1 MQQDTNTPTEVDLL
15 NGITKGEWDYGY
27 GDSSKAFGIY
37 TKKMLDEGLFEH
49 PICLISPID
58 KVNDTDKANARLIA
72 NAPLLAQDNKLLK
85 EQVEKLQ
92 ELERS
97 FYMNICRAYNAG
109 KENMSKCI
117 QCYADNDN
125 DNEAFKSSHDY
136 FVGEFPTFKT
146 NVQ

>member
-1 MQQDTNTPTEVDLL
+1 MEKIDQRQLQKDLYNSNWQDYQHLDWDEAFHK
-15 NGITKGEWDYGY
+15 GI
-27 GDSSKAFGIY
+27 GIGIEFANE
-37 TKKMLDEGLFEH
+37 KMEQE
-49 PICLISPID
+49 
-58 KVNDTDKANARLIA
+58 
-72 NAPLLAQDNKLLK
+72 NKLLK
-85 EQVEKLQ
+85 DRVRVLE
-92 ELERS
+92 ELERN
-97 FYMNICRAYNAG
+97 FYMDICRAYNAG